1 MLRAILLAV
10 LILGFTVSTISAQSD
25 EQRIRDARARSNAA
39 IAAHDVDVVSRFWM
53 DNVQV
58 VTSTGV
64 SDAGRDLNRARIAGI
79 FKERPDVVYVRT
91 PETVEIFEAWNVASE
106 RGRWT
111 GQWTQSDGITRIGG
125 TYLAQWRKVN
135 GEWLI
140 QAELFVPTKCS
151 GSSYC
156 SRHPR

>member
-1 MLRAILLAV
+1 MLRATLLAAF
-10 LILGFTVSTISAQSD
+10 LTGSILSSLSAQSD

-39 IAAHDVDVVSRFWM
+39 IAAHDVDGVSRFWM

-64 SDAGRDLNRARIAGI
+64 SDAGRDLNRARFAGV

-91 PETVEIFEAWNVASE
+91 PETVEILEAWNVASE
-106 RGRWT
+106 QGRWT
-111 GQWTQSDGITRIGG
+111 GQWTQSDGVTRIGG

-140 QAELFVPTKCS
+140 QAELFVPTECS

-156 SRHPR
+156 GRHP